1 MWPSAARS
9 RSRSRPGRSR
19 LAPLKPS
26 SSTTHSSGTPYPCSR
41 ANSMS
46 AAVWLAIVFS
56 SFCCSEETLAKSSA
70 AFLAFAPHVR
80 IGADGAGLFRNQDL
94 VDLLE
99 FDGEE
104 TVEGVLELDA
114 AIMA

>member
-1 MWPSAARS
+1 
-9 RSRSRPGRSR
+9 
-19 LAPLKPS
+19 
-26 SSTTHSSGTPYPCSR
+26 
-41 ANSMS
+41 
-46 AAVWLAIVFS
+46 
-56 SFCCSEETLAKSSA
+56 
-70 AFLAFAPHVR
+70 VR

-114 AIMA
+114 AIMAAPLSHCRRLRRETPSAPGSPCR